1 MVNKPPARR
10 KGADIGLESTHATDQ
25 LLNMPVAAVIDALP
39 DAAFLYEARGRIAH
53 ISPAARRL
61 FALDAMPGFDALP
74 LEQRIALLKPR
85 DPDGHPLPTESWHLT
100 RLLAGETISDADPLV
115 ARVTALDGRELVFS
129 FTGAPIRGD
138 DGAVIGA
145 LAIGRDVTAYYD
157 QRIQREEVLL
167 HEQLLRAQIEDV
179 YAEAEAARAQ
189 AQARAAQLEAIIQTV
204 PSRISIFGP
213 DGAITRMN
221 RAAQSQAGPDR
232 GGERLDEVQAIYDLR
247 TSVGEPFP
255 REQLPVARALRGE
268 TVTGVELLTRDADGG
283 EQVML
288 ASAAPILDPAGV
300 IQGAVSVAHDITTLR
315 AAERAAAER
324 AGQLDGIFQAIT
336 DGIFVYDCGGSIISA
351 NAAARELLA
360 LDALPAYDSLPIEER
375 KLLFAPSD
383 KDGHLL
389 AHPPTPITDALH
401 GTVLK
406 GEKALDLIL
415 RRMDGR
421 LIDVNLTAAPIRDAG
436 GAIIGAVSILRDM
449 SQSRRLEQRA
459 RRALDALLAMAEA
472 AVTVPHTDEPEEH
485 APDGHAEPR
494 DGAPSPAARAL
505 ALLARDVLDCAR
517 VAIVAVDDGQRLMP
531 IAVAGLDAG
540 EEEQWQGMLR
550 GVPLATFLDAD
561 LVAHL
566 SAGEAVAID
575 TTPSPRADAS
585 FGTTAALLA
594 PMRIA
599 DRLIGILS
607 LDSGK
612 EVQQYTE
619 HDRVLA
625 GAVARLAALVV
636 ERERLLRERAAA
648 QAQVLA
654 LTEANRRMDDFLGI
668 AAHELRTPL
677 TTTRA
682 NAQIALRS
690 LRDAAG
696 VVPPATLARL
706 ESLVTRIEQQSYR
719 QERLVSDLVDVSR
732 IAGGRLE
739 LEREPTDLAA
749 VARETVEEQRLLNPN
764 RTITLAAP
772 PTGHAHTVP
781 VVADADRVAQVIT
794 NYLTNALKYSHS
806 HQPVEVS
813 VGVTE
818 DGAATVRVRDHGPG
832 VPEQESDRV
841 WERFHRVPG
850 IMVRSGSGIG
860 LGLGLY
866 IAREI
871 VVRHGGRVGVERA
884 PGHGATFWFTLPAAP
899 DSADPA
905 EPAM

>member
-1 MVNKPPARR
+1 MVNKPPARH

-25 LLNMPVAAVIDALP
+25 LLNMPVAAVVDALP
-39 DAAFLYEARGRIAH
+39 DAAFLYDARGHIAH
-53 ISPAARRL
+53 ISPAARHL
-61 FALDAMPGFDALP
+61 FALDAIPGFDTLP
-74 LEQRIALLKPR
+74 LDQRIALLKPS

-129 FTGAPIRGD
+129 FTGAPIQGA
-138 DGAVIGA
+138 DGAIIGA
-145 LAIGRDVTAYYD
+145 LAIGRDVTSDYD

-167 HEQLLRAQIEDV
+167 HEQLLRAQIEEV

-213 DGAITRMN
+213 DGAITRMD

-247 TSVGEPFP
+247 TLAGDPFP

-268 TVTGVELLTRDADGG
+268 TVTGVELLTRAADGD

-375 KLLFAPSD
+375 KLLLAPRD
-383 KDGHLL
+383 KDGQPL
-389 AHPPTPITDALH
+389 AHPPTPVPDALH
-401 GTVLK
+401 GAILK
-406 GEKALDLIL
+406 GDKALDLIL
-415 RRMDGR
+415 RRMDRR
-421 LIDVNLTAAPIRDAG
+421 LIDVNLTAAPIREAG
-436 GAIIGAVSILRDM
+436 GAISRAASILRAM
-449 SQSRRLEQRA
+449 SASRRLEQRA
-459 RRALDALLAMAEA
+459 RRALDALLGMAEP
-472 AVTVPHTDEPEEH
+472 AVTVPHADEPEEH
-485 APDGHAEPR
+485 APDGHAEAR
-494 DGAPSPAARAL
+494 DGAPSLAARAL
-505 ALLARDVLDCAR
+505 AQLARDVLDCAR

-540 EEEQWQGMLR
+540 EEEQWQALLR
-550 GVPLATFLDAD
+550 GVPLAAFLDAD
-561 LVAHL
+561 LVSRL

-594 PMRIA
+594 PMRIG
-599 DRLIGILS
+599 DRLIGVLS

-612 EVQQYTE
+612 AVHEYSE
-619 HDRVLA
+619 DDRILA

-636 ERERLLRERAAA
+636 ERERLLRERAAT

-690 LRDAAG
+690 LSDAAG
-696 VVPPATLARL
+696 AFPPATLSRL
-706 ESLVTRIEQQSYR
+706 ESLVARIEQQSHR
-719 QERLVSDLVDVSR
+719 QERLVNDLVDVSR
-732 IAGGRLE
+732 IAAGRLD
-739 LEREPTDLAA
+739 LQCDPTDLIA
-749 VARETVEEQRLLNPN
+749 VTRETVEEQRLLNPN
-764 RTITLAAP
+764 RTITLATL
-772 PTGHAHTVP
+772 PTGHSVP

-794 NYLTNALKYSHS
+794 NYLTNALKYSHRD
-806 HQPVEVS
+806 QPVEVS

-818 DGAATVRVRDHGPG
+818 DGAATMRVRDHGPG
-832 VPEQESDRV
+832 VPEQERDRV

-850 IMVRSGSGIG
+850 IEVRSGSGIG
-860 LGLGLY
+860 
-866 IAREI
+866 
-871 VVRHGGRVGVERA
+871 
-884 PGHGATFWFTLPAAP
+884 
-899 DSADPA
+899 
-905 EPAM
+905 